1 MRVVGRSVSQTS
13 HHLHHG
19 PHGVD
24 AHHHRELLELEF
36 EEEILELSGYHH
48 RPPSLVGHVNSAYT
62 GFLPFGDSASSIA
75 TASPPPLLPPLPP
88 AAASA
93 ASTLVLGNQFSE
105 TTYYKLTAGTPQSTT
120 SRGSRGSRGSN
131 SSKGRKASDATKEE
145 IQDDDDEEASLREL
159 LMRCVRPR
167 PINSR
172 FVFLSLAGSIS
183 ISIFFAGPWPGRS
196 PPTTT
201 FLRVA
206 RRGKCSRGAL
216 GRRVRG
222 SLPPLRLTERRAI
235 IDPAQFHPLLSAAHF
250 LEMQPVAARWSSYFL
265 LLLQID
271 SRRPFC
277 FWLSRLRGR

>member
-1 MRVVGRSVSQTS
+1 VCVRVVGRSVSQTS

-24 AHHHRELLELEF
+24 AHHRELLELEF

-145 IQDDDDEEASLREL
+145 IQDDDDDEASLREL

-172 FVFLSLAGSIS
+172 FVFLSLALAASLSFWFLTWSCSPHPTLTHPPRVVEPSAWKMQSPWGGA
-183 ISIFFAGPWPGRS
+183 FA
-196 PPTTT
+196 
-201 FLRVA
+201 
-206 RRGKCSRGAL
+206 
-216 GRRVRG
+216 VRC
-222 SLPPLRLTERRAI
+222 
-235 IDPAQFHPLLSAAHF
+235 
-250 LEMQPVAARWSSYFL
+250 
-265 LLLQID
+265 
-271 SRRPFC
+271 RP
-277 FWLSRLRGR
+277 